1 MVKSIFINFSA
12 ILLLS
17 SNFIFSQYTQNDSA
31 LVRTTF
37 LREFNKNII
46 NNYLYSEDTT
56 QVNAALLSVSHSE
69 DTTFIDEILKLDFNK
84 YGKNISFALGQL
96 GESQKSVDYLI
107 NILMRSSNTFNIEA
121 FDAIGKCGDS
131 LSLDLL
137 FKFINEKSIKNT
149 LGFPT
154 AMVNFN
160 QRGIQNDKSIEYLSN
175 QLNSDLNENQLFQTL
190 FALYRIGPSQDIIP
204 QLHNILIE
212 NHDEKNK
219 LYALSNFRK
228 LEFFPND
235 YELLNKL
242 INSNS
247 WRIKTETA
255 KSACYFPYKNNDE
268 IQNYLSLLHD
278 KNPNVSRT
286 AAISLKNIKYSGNS
300 DWLQNKLGILLE
312 AESLELTPNTRGEL
326 LISFVSL
333 FNINVEE
340 IIKKYSDLIESK
352 FIFRLLGS
360 NSSEVEFNF
369 KYLNER
375 IGKSN
380 EVELLD
386 ILPAYLSLQNK
397 YSNNEKYVENLFE
410 ILKSNKTS
418 SVSIIADGLEL
429 PTIQMHK
436 EELQKLI
443 LEQIFR
449 QKDNPQFA
457 ETIISLVNLSS
468 KIDEDFYNTVLI
480 TLSNS
485 SLNSIKKYAFEKQ
498 GLEFIPL
505 KDESQFQN
513 LWRTAFKF
521 NFAEVETNKGNFTIV
536 LKPDIAPI
544 TCGNFISLSENG
556 FYNGVIFHRVVPN
569 FVIQTG
575 DTTNTGWGGPG
586 YEIVSEF
593 SPLPFERSSVGTASI
608 GKDTEGSQWFV
619 MHSSFPHL
627 NGRYTNWAN
636 VIKGM
641 DIVDIIDEGDKILT
655 VKLIN

>member
-1 MVKSIFINFSA
+1 LF
-12 ILLLS
+12 LS
-17 SNFIFSQYTQNDSA
+17 SNFILSQYTQNDSA

-37 LREFNKNII
+37 LREFNKKII
-46 NNYLYSEDTT
+46 NNYLFSEDTT

-69 DTTFIDEILKLDFNK
+69 DNTFIDELLKLDFNK

-96 GESQKSVDYLI
+96 GESQKSADYLI
-107 NILMRSSNTFNIEA
+107 SILQGSSNNYNIET

-137 FKFINEKSIKNT
+137 FKLIDEKSINSPF
-149 LGFPT
+149 GFQT
-154 AMVNFN
+154 AIVNFK
-160 QRGIQNDKSIEYLSN
+160 QRGIQNDKSIEYLSKL
-175 QLNSDLNENQLFQTL
+175 LNSDISEIQLFQTL
-190 FALYRIGPSQDIIP
+190 FAIYRIGPSQDFIP
-204 QLHNILIE
+204 LLHNILIE

-235 YELLNKL
+235 FELLIKL
-242 INSNS
+242 ANSNS
-247 WRIKTETA
+247 WRIRTETA
-255 KSACYFPYKNNDE
+255 KSACYFPYKNIDE

-278 KNPNVSRT
+278 KNLNVSRS
-286 AAISLKNIKYSGNS
+286 AATSLKNIKYSGNS
-300 DWLQNKLGILLE
+300 DWLQNKVEKQLVDE
-312 AESLELTPNTRGEL
+312 ALELTPNTRGEL

-333 FNINVEE
+333 FNIDFEE
-340 IIKKYSDLIESK
+340 IIKEHSDLIQSK
-352 FIFRLLGS
+352 FIYRLPGS
-360 NSSEVEFNF
+360 NSSELEFKF
-369 KYLNER
+369 KYLNKR

-386 ILPAYLSLQNK
+386 ILPTYLSLQNK
-397 YSNNEKYVENLFE
+397 YSSNEKYVENLFE

-443 LEQIFR
+443 LEQIFN

-457 ETIISLVNLSS
+457 ETIISLVNLSN

-498 GLEFIPL
+498 GLEFKAL
-505 KDESQFQN
+505 KDESQFQI
-513 LWRTAFKF
+513 LWSAAFKF
-521 NFAEVETNKGNFTIV
+521 KFAEVETNKGNFTIE

-575 DTTNTGWGGPG
+575 DITNTGWGGPG

-593 SPLPFERSSVGTASI
+593 SSLPFERSSVGIASI

-619 MHSSFPHL
+619 MHSIFPHL

-636 VIKGM
+636 IIKGM
-641 DIVDIIDEGDKILT
+641 DIVDIID
-655 VKLIN
+655 